1 MKLRLLTF
9 ITAITLSF
17 AALALDLQTAKDQ
30 GLVGE
35 QNNGYLAPLQSS
47 ADVTALV
54 KEINAKRTAAY
65 QQIAAKN
72 GISVDDVA
80 KLAAKKII
88 AKAEKGHMVQ
98 DGSGNWLKK

>member
-1 MKLRLLTF
+1 MKLRLITFLT
-9 ITAITLSF
+9 ALSLSF
-17 AALALDLQTAKDQ
+17 AAAALDLQQAKDQ

-35 QNNGYLAPLQSS
+35 QANGYLAPLKTS

-54 KEINAKRTAAY
+54 KEVNAKRTSAY
-65 QQIAAKN
+65 EQIAAKN
-72 GISVDDVA
+72 GISVTDVA

-98 DGSGNWLKK
+98 DDSGNWIKK